1 MEKAVRPTKEARK
14 NAYLYCKF
22 RDEQYALYDEYAKGN
37 GILMKTFLVLNSL
50 FYAKGG
56 MTQKEIAEATHQSK
70 QTVSQIVKNLQHDGY
85 VTLQESEADRRNK
98 TVTMTEAGR
107 RYCERPVRHITQS
120 EDRAMAMLAPEEQK
134 QLVDLSRRFTENLRR
149 LVKGE
154 D

>member
-50 FYAKGG
+50 FYAKDGL
-56 MTQKEIAEATHQSK
+56 TQKEVAEATHQSK

-98 TVTMTEAGR
+98 TVTMTDAGR
-107 RYCERPVRHITQS
+107 RYCGRPVRHISQS
-120 EDRAMAMLAPEEQK
+120 EDRAMAMLSPEEQR
-134 QLVDLSRRFTENLRR
+134 QLVDLSRRFTENLTR
-149 LVKGE
+149 LVRGE